1 MEGKIKMEDLVK
13 QLIKILTDGYQ
24 IAYFCDP
31 DNANEL
37 FHHLPVPVPKNIAQ
51 EDLPWRF
58 HLEKPA
64 EDLKD
69 AIWSDSD
76 QAWIDNSGKS
86 LPLQV
91 NQLTRSI
98 KTISDNQKA
107 KDQQVDNTLKALQ
120 EVQQT
125 QTSMTAVVGQLLPAV
140 QQLSQF
146 AASLQKTAP
155 EATEKEGDK

>member
-1 MEGKIKMEDLVK
+1 MEDIVK

-24 IAYFCDP
+24 LAYFCDP

-58 HLEKPA
+58 HLQKPA

-69 AIWSDSD
+69 AIWSDATQD
-76 QAWIDNSGKS
+76 WIDNSGKS

-146 AASLQKTAP
+146 AASLQKDTV
-155 EATEKEGDK
+155 KEGDK